1 MVLRCAVSTLKL
13 ARVKNLTR
21 ASFVLLALAAAVTT
35 HAQGVK
41 WHPGHYMTLNIS
53 GSQDARS
60 QIDEIANESSIK
72 GVRLYVNWYE
82 LEKSK
87 GVYDFSKIDLYL
99 NKVKSL
105 AKPKRLIVSVRE
117 RRFGSTSR
125 TGIVPN
131 YLLSD
136 PIYKGGVAYQEPN
149 DCVVARLWE
158 PAVMDRLIALYRAL
172 GTRYNSNP
180 YLEGFNTGETSIG
193 FGTDKSKWPS
203 GFTINKVLEQYVRF
217 ARSARSTMP
226 QTNIFVFTNFI
237 GGDTN
242 MGILMQ
248 ALYESEVGAGGP
260 STIPNRLLSS
270 QKVWTGVTG
279 ADYRGLI
286 PFGTGVESFVF
297 GGGHGDFTPKQV
309 GDWAYK
315 TLGTTHLIWIRDT
328 YVTHSDPSQKWYT
341 GVLPY
346 LRTNPPT
353 RTACPTA
360 YGSCNTK

>member
-1 MVLRCAVSTLKL
+1 MVLHCAVSTMKL

-21 ASFVLLALAAAVTT
+21 VSFVLLALAAAITT

-41 WHPGHYMTLNIS
+41 WHPGHYMNLSIS
-53 GSQDARS
+53 GAQDARP
-60 QIDEIANESSIK
+60 QIDEIANVSSIK
-72 GVRLYVNWYE
+72 GVRLFVYWHE
-82 LEKSK
+82 IEKSK
-87 GVYDFSKIDLYL
+87 GVYDFSKIDMYL

-105 AKPKRLIVSVRE
+105 PTPKRLIVSIRE
-117 RRFGSTSR
+117 RRFGGTSK

-131 YLLSD
+131 YILTD
-136 PIYKGGVAYQEPN
+136 PLYKGGVAYQPPN

-180 YLEGFNTGETSIG
+180 YLEGFHTGETSIG
-193 FGTDKSKWPS
+193 FGSDKSKWPS
-203 GFTINKVLEQYVRF
+203 GFSTEKVLQQYVRF
-217 ARSARSTMP
+217 ARSARATMP

-237 GGDTN
+237 GGDAN
-242 MGILMQ
+242 MGTLIQ
-248 ALYESEVGAGGP
+248 AMYESDVGAGGP
-260 STIPNRLLSS
+260 STIPNRLLTS
-270 QKVWTGVTG
+270 QRVWTGVTG

-286 PFGTGVESFVF
+286 AIGTGIESFVF

-315 TLGTTHLIWIRDT
+315 TLGVTHLFWIRNT
-328 YVTHSDPSQKWYT
+328 YVSYSSPDQKWYT
-341 GVLPY
+341 GILPY

-353 RTACPTA
+353 RTACPTG